1 MHFKTRTYT
10 PSITDIEKDKASIPF
25 GSRISGSFPDAA
37 PPDISVFDTTAADL
51 SEDEIEHIIR
61 KGGGV
66 LNTYLLSKAI
76 WLDNTTADPSKKL
89 ICEWT

>member
-76 WLDNTTADPSKKL
+76 WLDNTTVDPSKKL
-89 ICEWT
+89 IYE